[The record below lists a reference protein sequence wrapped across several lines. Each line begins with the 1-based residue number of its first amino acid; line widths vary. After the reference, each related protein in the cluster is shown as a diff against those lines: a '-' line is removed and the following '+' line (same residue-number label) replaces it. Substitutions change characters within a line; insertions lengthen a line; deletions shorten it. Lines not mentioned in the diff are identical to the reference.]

1 MIAGRRSLIRLIGTR
16 RVRGAIESPSVTEP
30 GPRLFLAGNPRDT
43 QTGGRIGAVVAL
55 VLLMLGSGAA
65 ALFSL
70 FVFPFASDMC
80 GDSDTQ
86 FICTADGQTAV
97 AVGPM
102 VAACLGTVIAGCAL
116 PLRPPFRALV
126 ITLGYVVGFGGFLTA
141 SIIVSQV

>member
-1 MIAGRRSLIRLIGTR
+1 MIAGRRRLIRLIGTL
-16 RVRGAIESPSVTEP
+16 RVRGTIESPSVTEP
-30 GPRLFLAGNPRDT
+30 GPRLFRAGNPRDS

-65 ALFSL
+65 SLFSL
-70 FVFPFASDMC
+70 FVFPFAGDAC
-80 GDSDTQ
+80 GDLDTQ
-86 FICTADGQTAV
+86 FICTADGQMAV

-126 ITLGYVVGFGGFLTA
+126 IALGYVAGFGGFLTA
-141 SIIVSQV
+141 SIIVSHV